1 MDDIFVVIPTLN
13 PNIEILS
20 SFLEKLQKITN
31 NILVYDDGSRKE
43 YESFFKEIE
52 KKKIIVLHHYINLG
66 KGRAMKDAFNY
77 LLLKYTNLKG
87 IVTADSDGQHSPKDI
102 EKIAKQINKHPED
115 LILGVRDFSKENVP
129 KRNML
134 GNVITRN
141 VFKLFV
147 GLKITDTQTGLR
159 GYPKVVMSKFMTTK
173 GERFEYETNML
184 IESTQKNVPIY
195 EVPIETIYISGN
207 SESHFNPIKDS
218 FEIYKLFVKFIFSS
232 LSSFIIDIILFW
244 LFSKLIK
251 TNNYII
257 LSTIFARIISSFYN
271 YFVNASLV
279 FKNKNNSSFIKYVLL
294 CIIQMFISGICVNF
308 IFKKLNINL
317 IVIKLIV
324 DIIIFIVNFIIQR
337 KFIFVGEYEK
347 NK

>member
-1 MDDIFVVIPTLN
+1 MLN
-13 PNIEILS
+13 
-20 SFLEKLQKITN
+20 
-31 NILVYDDGSRKE
+31 
-43 YESFFKEIE
+43 
-52 KKKIIVLHHYINLG
+52 
-66 KGRAMKDAFNY
+66 
-77 LLLKYTNLKG
+77 
-87 IVTADSDGQHSPKDI
+87 
-102 EKIAKQINKHPED
+102 
-115 LILGVRDFSKENVP
+115 
-129 KRNML
+129 
-134 GNVITRN
+134 
-141 VFKLFV
+141 
-147 GLKITDTQTGLR
+147 
-159 GYPKVVMSKFMTTK
+159 
-173 GERFEYETNML
+173 
-184 IESTQKNVPIY
+184 
-195 EVPIETIYISGN
+195 
-207 SESHFNPIKDS
+207 
-218 FEIYKLFVKFIFSS
+218 
-232 LSSFIIDIILFW
+232 LFW

-294 CIIQMFISGICVNF
+294 CIIQMFISGICVNI